1 MALKRERALEE
12 QAEKENILIHI
23 QVNLSGTKRAL
34 TFLWGEALC
43 ELDIL
48 FCISLLGKNS
58 DL

>member
-23 QVNLSGTKRAL
+23 QDTLSGKSAL

>member
-1 MALKRERALEE
+1 MARKRERVLEE

-23 QVNLSGTKRAL
+23 QDNLSGTKSAL
-34 TFLWGEALC
+34 IFLWGEALC

-48 FCISLLGKNS
+48 FCISLLGKIS